1 MALKDQLDQTPTRMS
16 GKPCSVG
23 VLLNRLDG
31 DELDALEAMLY
42 RLGWSQRR
50 IYDDCIAEGY
60 IIGEQS
66 INRHRSQGCRCFK

>member
-1 MALKDQLDQTPTRMS
+1 MALKDQLDQTPARMS

-23 VLLNRLDG
+23 ALIARLDG
-31 DELDALEAMLY
+31 AELEALEAMLY
-42 RLGWSQRR
+42 KLGWSQSR
-50 IYDDCIAEGY
+50 IYQACAAEGY